1 MHMDVRGVVLRG
13 VDYKESDRILT
24 VLTDQNGL
32 MTVKARGCRRKNS
45 PLAAP
50 AQLFAYSQMTLF
62 AYRDYYTMQEAAV
75 LDQFLG
81 LRREIERLALA
92 SYFADVTQAVAVEGE
107 PNSRLLSLFLNSLYA
122 LDKLDKP
129 LELVR
134 AAFELRCMV
143 EAGYAPLLDA
153 CAVCGAAQPA
163 EPLLHIQEGVLCC
176 ADCRAQAGPGRTA
189 ALSPEML
196 AAARH
201 IAYGDA
207 KRLFSCPLPAE
218 QLGRFA
224 DLTADYLTQR
234 LERRFQTLDYYL
246 SVKP

>member
-1 MHMDVRGVVLRG
+1 MHMDVCGVVLRG
-13 VDYKESDRILT
+13 VDYKETDRILT
-24 VLTDQNGL
+24 VLTAENGL

-50 AQLFAYSQMTLF
+50 TQLFAYSQMTLF
-62 AYRDYYTMQEAAV
+62 EYRDYYTVQEAAV

-81 LRREIERLALA
+81 LRTEIEKLALA
-92 SYFADVTQAVAVEGE
+92 SYFAEVAQTVAVEGE
-107 PNSRLLSLFLNSLYA
+107 QNGQLLSLFLNSLYA

-129 LELVR
+129 LDLVR
-134 AAFELRCMV
+134 AAFDLRCMV
-143 EAGYAPLLDA
+143 IAGYAPLLDA
-153 CAVCGAAQPA
+153 CAVCGVAQPK

-176 ADCRAQAGPGRTA
+176 KGCRAQAGPGQTA

-201 IAYGDA
+201 IAYGDP
-207 KRLFSCPLPAE
+207 KRLFSFSLPGE
-218 QLGRFA
+218 QLGYFA
-224 DLTADYLTQR
+224 DLAADYLTAQ

-246 SVKP
+246 SVRL